1 MNIKHEIILDFLND
15 WLDWAEKGGSST
27 ENNCFYLRYWGLC
40 SNLGVY
46 LEHHHE
52 GYDDLY
58 DDVME
63 CFSVEMLG
71 SRAFPFGEQ
80 DYDLRASNNTQHKCP
95 TRLLWV
101 REKIEEL
108 EKEKSNAL

>member
-1 MNIKHEIILDFLND
+1 MKIKHEIILDFLKD
-15 WLDWAEKGGSST
+15 WLDWAERGADGDS
-27 ENNCFYLRYWGLC
+27 FYQTCWGLC

-46 LEHHHE
+46 LDHHD
-52 GYDDLY
+52 GYDDDLY

-71 SRAFPFGEQ
+71 SLAYPFGELE
-80 DYDLRASNNTQHKCP
+80 YDLRSSKGTQHKCP

-108 EKEKSNAL
+108 EKEKSDAL